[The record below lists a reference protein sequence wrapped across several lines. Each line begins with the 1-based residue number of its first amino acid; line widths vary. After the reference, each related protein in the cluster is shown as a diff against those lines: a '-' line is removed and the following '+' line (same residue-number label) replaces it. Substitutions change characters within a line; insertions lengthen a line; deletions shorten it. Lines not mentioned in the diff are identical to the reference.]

1 MALLQKRNT
10 SSIWH
15 NNQVTNTNDY
25 YRMQHGSQLKPFAS
39 KDNNEISIAKC
50 EDGDEEDDMSM
61 LKVECTHCHKQ
72 IDMAEIDQHEAK
84 CLDAINQRV
93 VEDLIQ

>member
-15 NNQVTNTNDY
+15 NQGTNSHLNTQGYSNNDY
-25 YRMQHGSQLKPFAS
+25 YSRAMQHGSQLKPFAS

-61 LKVECTHCHKQ
+61 LKVECTHCHK
-72 IDMAEIDQHEAK
+72 
-84 CLDAINQRV
+84 
-93 VEDLIQ
+93 